1 MKEDFQ
7 KHDFEQLR
15 PLSLNWYTKKKT
27 VEQLTIKCACTQKC
41 RSSIEMFGIKQG
53 FKTWSLNRDID
64 LRGASSRADK
74 GTESSHDGFAGSV
87 TGGKFHV
94 WGHEVFDL
102 FNHLVD

>member
-1 MKEDFQ
+1 MKENSNTWFWTI
-7 KHDFEQLR
+7 KTVILELI
-15 PLSLNWYTKKKT
+15 YKKKP

-64 LRGASSRADK
+64 LRGASSGTDK
-74 GTESSHDGFAGSV
+74 GAESSHDGFAGSV

>member
-1 MKEDFQ
+1 MI
-7 KHDFEQLR
+7 
-15 PLSLNWYTKKKT
+15 YKKKT

-64 LRGASSRADK
+64 LRGASSGTDK
-74 GTESSHDGFAGSV
+74 GAESSHDGFAGSV